1 MVLHSSSMFTTPSK
15 PKIAGQL
22 EASHSFTTTE
32 ALLSL
37 LLPFQQLLVRKIIGA
52 AAGCGCH
59 NRG

>member
-1 MVLHSSSMFTTPSK
+1 MFTTPSK